1 LRLSDK
7 PVQVGLVSG
16 DPEKD
21 SFGLVC
27 PRDIEQPGSIT
38 AALRAQVVQ
47 VGMITGDP
55 EKDSFGSVQ
64 AANAQWC
71 S

>member
-7 PVQVGLVSG
+7 PVQAGLVSG
-16 DPEKD
+16 DPEED

-27 PRDIEQPGSIT
+27 PRYIEQPGSIT
-38 AALRAQVVQ
+38 AAVRAQVVQ

-55 EKDSFGSVQ
+55 EKHSFGYVQ
-64 AANAQWC
+64 AANAQ
-71 S
+71 